1 MKKRNQ
7 LIFRF
12 AIIYAGILLVPILI
26 FVREITLWFLISVF
40 ANIINFFILTLLEKT
55 PEKITNKKMLI
66 NILIRNSI
74 NIVVLLLILLINRNN
89 QTLLLKSYIAS
100 AVGFLS
106 IKVGIYIY
114 KAFYREKEGLVI

>member
-1 MKKRNQ
+1 M
-7 LIFRF
+7 
-12 AIIYAGILLVPILI
+12 VPILI